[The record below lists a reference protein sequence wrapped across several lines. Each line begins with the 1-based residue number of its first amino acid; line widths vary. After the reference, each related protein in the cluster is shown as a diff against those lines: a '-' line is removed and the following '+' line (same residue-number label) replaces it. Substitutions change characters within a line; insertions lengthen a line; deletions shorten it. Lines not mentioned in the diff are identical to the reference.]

1 MGEMSEKGVRTTR
14 KATSLTSARSHA
26 EEYLAYLSGTRNV
39 SKNTIK
45 GYRADIDAFLDW
57 CERKDVDPLTITTPQ
72 VRAWLGELR
81 RARYATRT
89 MNRKLS
95 ALRGFYNWMIERDFA
110 TTSALATMPG
120 PKVGRHLPK
129 VMGDREVR
137 QMLAVVDG
145 ESAWDVFD
153 RALVEFLYATGAR
166 IQEASNVNLED
177 IDLVRGSVRLF
188 GKGSK
193 ERLVPLYSRARASVG
208 DYLESVRPERAAKA
222 SEADGDESA
231 RALFLS
237 QRGRR
242 MSAAA
247 LRTRF
252 ERVVEKAGLPPT
264 ITPHTMRH
272 TFATELLNGDA
283 DLRSVQEL
291 LGHASLSTT
300 QIYTNL
306 SIERLGEVMRQAH
319 PRGE

>member
-1 MGEMSEKGVRTTR
+1 MNGASREKAIGRAGIDAVRG
-14 KATSLTSARSHA
+14 HA
-26 EEYLAYLSGTRNV
+26 EEYLGYLSGARNV
-39 SKNTIK
+39 SAHTVK
-45 GYRADIDAFLDW
+45 GYRADIEAFLGW
-57 CERKDVDPLTITTPQ
+57 CERKGVDPLTITTPE

-81 RARYATRT
+81 RARYAART

-95 ALRGFYNWMIERDFA
+95 ALRGLYRWMVERGLA
-110 TTSALATMPG
+110 TTSAMSMMPG

-137 QMLAVVDG
+137 QMLAATDG
-145 ESAWDVFD
+145 EGPWEVFD

-177 IDLVRGSVRLF
+177 LDLERGSVRLF

-193 ERLVPLYSRARASVG
+193 ERLVPLYQKARTSIER
-208 DYLESVRPERAAKA
+208 YLEEVRPERALRTPEDARPG
-222 SEADGDESA
+222 SE

-252 ERVVEKAGLPPT
+252 EHVVAKAGLPPT

-306 SIERLGEVMRQAH
+306 SIERLSDVMRQAH

>member
-1 MGEMSEKGVRTTR
+1 MSDSRSAEGHRSAP
-14 KATSLTSARSHA
+14 KAEACRA
-26 EEYLAYLSGTRNV
+26 YVEAYLGYLGGTRNV
-39 SKNTIK
+39 AAHTIK
-45 GYRADIDAFLDW
+45 AYRSDISSYLDW
-57 CERKDVDPLTITTPQ
+57 CDRASVDPLTLTTPEL
-72 VRAWLGELR
+72 RRWLGELR
-81 RARYATRT
+81 RARYAPRT
-89 MNRKLS
+89 LNRKLS
-95 ALRGFYNWMIERDFA
+95 ALRGFYGWLVERDLA
-110 TTSALATMPG
+110 STSALATMPG
-120 PKVGRHLPK
+120 PKMGRHLPK
-129 VMGDREVR
+129 VVGDREVR
-137 QMLAVVDG
+137 QMLAAVDG

-166 IQEASNVNLED
+166 IQEASNVNLDD
-177 IDLVRGSVRLF
+177 IDLSRGSVTLF

-193 ERLVPLYSRARASVG
+193 ERLVPVYPKARIALSA
-208 DYLESVRPERAAKA
+208 YLDRVRPERALRTTTAKGA
-222 SEADGDESA
+222 TEDDA

-247 LRTRF
+247 LRRRF
-252 ERVVEKAGLPPT
+252 EGVVERAGLPPT

-306 SIERLGEVMRQAH
+306 SIERLGNVMRQAH

>member
-1 MGEMSEKGVRTTR
+1 MSTGSAQAGSIRTHVDECQ
-14 KATSLTSARSHA
+14 AHA
-26 EEYLAYLSGTRNV
+26 EDYLAYLSGTRNV
-39 SKNTIK
+39 SKNTVR
-45 GYRADIDAFLDW
+45 GYRADIEEFLRW
-57 CERKDVDPLTITTPQ
+57 CDRKGADPLTITTPQ

-81 RARYATRT
+81 RARYASRT

-95 ALRGFYNWMIERDFA
+95 ALRGFYSWMIERDLA

-137 QMLAVVDG
+137 QMLAAVDG

-177 IDLVRGSVRLF
+177 IDLARGSVRLF

-193 ERLVPLYSRARASVG
+193 ERLVPLYAKARAAVKA
-208 DYLESVRPERAAKA
+208 YLERVRPERALKTPAG
-222 SEADGDESA
+222 EGEDHEH
-231 RALFLS
+231 ALFLS
-237 QRGRR
+237 KRGRR

-247 LRTRF
+247 LRKRF
-252 ERVVEKAGLPPT
+252 EGVVDKAGLPPT

-306 SIERLGEVMRQAH
+306 SIERLSDVMRQAH

>member
-1 MGEMSEKGVRTTR
+1 MC
-14 KATSLTSARSHA
+14 SLSAKSASDRPSTEACHGYMRDYL
-26 EEYLAYLSGTRNV
+26 EYLRGVRNV
-39 SKNTIK
+39 SRNTAK
-45 GYRADIDAFLDW
+45 GYRADIEAFLAW
-57 CERKDVDPLTITTPQ
+57 CERKGVDPLAITTPQ

-81 RARYATRT
+81 RARYAPRT

-95 ALRGFYNWMIERDFA
+95 ALRGFYNWMIERDLA

-137 QMLAVVDG
+137 QMLSAV
-145 ESAWDVFD
+145 ESENPSDIFD

-177 IDLVRGSVRLF
+177 IDLARGSVRLF

-193 ERLVPLYSRARASVG
+193 ERLVPLYPKARKAVAE
-208 DYLESVRPERAAKA
+208 YLEKVRPARVLKVPEAERK
-222 SEADGDESA
+222 EHE

-242 MSAAA
+242 MSAAS

-252 ERVVEKAGLPPT
+252 EQVVKRAGLPPT

-306 SIERLGEVMRQAH
+306 SIERLGSVMRQAH